1 MQLIQLTPFQAL
13 RRSIWLVIQAAPRE
27 LRNLALLTLISG
39 SGPSVVLFLNKVA
52 IDEVSRLLAERV
64 MNSAIAP
71 QNYADLFGFIFA
83 QPILLWSIAG
93 LILLNL
99 FLDSME
105 TINTFVL
112 TSMGD
117 RVQGVVQGRVLEKV
131 ATFEDIAL
139 FETPSLLNLVQLAEK
154 GVERL
159 KELALRIGIALTG
172 IFVFLPALALSASI
186 AWWVPLVMVITA
198 APSIYVQIKYNN
210 RSWSI
215 ESGQA
220 SGVRE
225 MNLYARVLTSEEYA
239 KELRLF
245 GLQGLWLERWQSLFW
260 QIFSEMQQVRR
271 RGTLVV
277 FVWSLLSGLGA
288 ALPYIYVVMGAL
300 RGSYT
305 LGDLALYAGLIIQVR
320 QSLFILIGNSANL
333 YEVALAASPIFQ
345 LLELEPQLRL
355 MLLSGR
361 RTGGDLAPVGIEIDN
376 LSFYYPGS
384 DRLILDNINLIIQP
398 GEMVA
403 LVGENGAGK
412 TTLAKLLCRLYDPN
426 SGSIEWNGR
435 DMRSLDVDR
444 LRSRIAVVM
453 QDYARFPA
461 TVRENIGFGYLSDL
475 HDNDTIM
482 RAISQAGIASKI
494 ESLPQGLETFLGK
507 QLEGGV
513 DLSGGQWQR
522 IAIARSLMRLSS
534 AELLVFDESTAAL
547 DPKTEHEIYNIFRT
561 IARGRMT
568 VVVSHRLAL
577 ARIADRI
584 VVMENGK
591 LVETGTH
598 DELMKLS
605 DRYYS
610 MFMRQASS
618 YL

>member
-1 MQLIQLTPFQAL
+1 M
-13 RRSIWLVIQAAPRE
+13 
-27 LRNLALLTLISG
+27 
-39 SGPSVVLFLNKVA
+39 
-52 IDEVSRLLAERV
+52 
-64 MNSAIAP
+64 
-71 QNYADLFGFIFA
+71 
-83 QPILLWSIAG
+83 
-93 LILLNL
+93 
-99 FLDSME
+99 
-105 TINTFVL
+105 
-112 TSMGD
+112 TSMRD

-159 KELALRIGIALTG
+159 KELAVRIGIALSG

-186 AWWVPLVMVITA
+186 AWWVPLVMFITA
-198 APSIYVQIKYNN
+198 APSIYVQINYNN

-215 ESGQA
+215 ETSQA
-220 SGVRE
+220 SSVRE
-225 MNLYARVLTSEEYA
+225 MNLYARVLTSEDYA

-271 RGTLVV
+271 RGTWVV
-277 FVWSLLSGLGA
+277 FAWSLLSGLGA

-320 QSLFILIGNSANL
+320 QSLFILIGNSADL
-333 YEVALAASPIFQ
+333 YELALSVRPIFQ

-361 RTGGDLAPVGIEIDN
+361 RTGGNVAPIGIEIDN

-384 DRLILDNINLIIQP
+384 DRLTLDNINLTIQP

-435 DMRSLDVDR
+435 DMRSLDLDR

-461 TVRENIGFGYLSDL
+461 TVRENVGFGYLSDL

-482 RAISQAGIASKI
+482 RAISRAGIASKI
-494 ESLPQGLETFLGK
+494 ESLPQGLETPLGK

-522 IAIARSLMRLSS
+522 IAIARSLMRLSH
-534 AELLVFDESTAAL
+534 AELLVFDEPTASL
-547 DPKTEHEIYNIFRT
+547 DPKTEQEIYNIFRT

-577 ARIADRI
+577 AKIADRV

-598 DELMKLS
+598 DELMKLG

-610 MFMRQASS
+610 MFTRQASS

>member
-1 MQLIQLTPFQAL
+1 MQPIQLSPFQAL
-13 RRSIWLVIQAAPRE
+13 RRSVWLVIQAAPRE
-27 LRNLALLTLISG
+27 LRSLALLTLISG
-39 SGPSVVLFLNKVA
+39 GGPAVVLFLNKVA
-52 IDEVSRLLAERV
+52 IDEVSRLLAQRV
-64 MNSAIAP
+64 INGAIAP
-71 QNYADLFGFIFA
+71 QNYADLFGLIFA

-112 TSMGD
+112 TSMRD

-159 KELALRIGIALTG
+159 KELAVRIGIALSG

-186 AWWVPLVMVITA
+186 AWWVPLVMFITA
-198 APSIYVQIKYNN
+198 APSIYVQINYNN
-210 RSWSI
+210 LSWSI
-215 ESGQA
+215 ESSQA
-220 SGVRE
+220 SSVRE
-225 MNLYARVLTSEEYA
+225 MNLYARVLTSEDYA

-245 GLQGLWLERWQSLFW
+245 GLQSLWLERWQSLFW

-271 RGTLVV
+271 RGTWVV
-277 FVWSLLSGLGA
+277 FAWSLLSGLGA

-320 QSLFILIGNSANL
+320 QSLFILIGNSADL
-333 YEVALAASPIFQ
+333 YELALSVSPIFQ

-361 RTGGDLAPVGIEIDN
+361 RTGGNVAPIGIEIDN

-384 DRLILDNINLIIQP
+384 DRLTLDNINLTIQP

-435 DMRSLDVDR
+435 DMRSLDLDR

-461 TVRENIGFGYLSDL
+461 TVRENVGFGYLSDL

-482 RAISQAGIASKI
+482 RAISRAGIVSKI

-522 IAIARSLMRLSS
+522 IAIARSLMRLSH
-534 AELLVFDESTAAL
+534 AELLVFDEPTASL
-547 DPKTEHEIYNIFRT
+547 DPKTEQEIYNIFRT

-577 ARIADRI
+577 AKIADRI

-598 DELMKLS
+598 DELMKLG

-610 MFMRQASS
+610 MFTRQASS